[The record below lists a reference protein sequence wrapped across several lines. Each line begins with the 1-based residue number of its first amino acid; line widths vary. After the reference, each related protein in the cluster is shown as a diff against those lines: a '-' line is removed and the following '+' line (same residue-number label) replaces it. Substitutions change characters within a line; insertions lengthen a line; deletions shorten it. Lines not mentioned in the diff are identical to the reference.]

1 MLVPARHQR
10 RLTVLDA
17 RLRPVKERLVVPAS
31 ARLGARVA
39 PDVISALA
47 LVVTLG
53 AAGLAWADRPILALT
68 AWLLGR
74 ILDGLDGPVAR
85 SRGMASDW
93 GGYVDIVADHV
104 GYAVVPIG
112 VALGLDTRAGWIT
125 VAVLL
130 GAFFVNAIS
139 WSFLAAVLEKR
150 GAGASATG
158 EMTTVTMPPALIE
171 GTETIVLFSIFI
183 AFAAIAPWVFAAM
196 AAMVGVNIVQ
206 RLWWARA
213 HLT

>member
-1 MLVPARHQR
+1 M
-10 RLTVLDA
+10 LDA
-17 RLRPVKERLVVPAS
+17 RLRPLKERLLDPATTG
-31 ARLGARVA
+31 LGARVG
-39 PDVISALA
+39 PDAISALA
-47 LVVTLG
+47 LLVTFG
-53 AAGLAWADRPILALT
+53 AAGLAWADQPILALL

-74 ILDGLDGPVAR
+74 LLDGLDGPVAR
-85 SRGMASDW
+85 RRGMASDW

-112 VALGLDTRAGWIT
+112 VALGIDSEAGWIT

-150 GAGASATG
+150 GVGASSTG

-171 GTETIVLFSIFI
+171 GTETIVLFSIFVT
-183 AFAAIAPWVFAAM
+183 FPAIAPWVFAAM

-206 RLWWARA
+206 RLWWARR
-213 HLT
+213 HLR